1 MSTQTHKVG
10 EGARKFGVHLRMQN
24 RHEPVLLQCP
34 DALLLIEE
42 QTQFRNEADVRERD
56 RVSDQALTVRR
67 ERLIDA
73 IRIARKSLTRTGVN
87 LWRHGAV
94 Q

>member
-1 MSTQTHKVG
+1 MLAQSREMG

-24 RHEPVLLQCP
+24 WHEPLLLQFP

-42 QTQFRNEADVRERD
+42 QTQFSNESDVRDRD
-56 RVSDQALTVRR
+56 GVSDQALAVRR

-73 IRIARKSLTRTGVN
+73 TSIDRKSLTRACMN
-87 LWRHGAV
+87 LW
-94 Q
+94 